1 MKGAV
6 VIMTTE
12 KLYDTIKSWRDLV
25 TAEGMIGMSCEMD
38 NVLKQL
44 EADMLIEQSKKSG
57 TKSIVTA
64 ANRIIKNAESLKR
77 SPMLEGMFTNRT
89 RDGSTLYCVCDSF
102 VAIRFNEKPLL
113 PEIDEN
119 WRGQEMQL
127 EHIVKPMDDSK
138 EIVLPDI
145 GELKVYIKTHK
156 IKEKNNPKKVADYLL
171 DEELNLW
178 VNPQYLLNAMECL
191 PDCEVYAVNSISPI
205 YVTAENGDGVVMP
218 VKHK

>member
-1 MKGAV
+1 
-6 VIMTTE
+6 MTTE
-12 KLYDTIKSWRDLV
+12 KSYDIIKSWSIKIHD
-25 TAEGMIGMSCEMD
+25 EGFFMMENEMLD
-38 NVLKQL
+38 VLKSL
-44 EADMLIEQSKKSG
+44 ESDMLLEQSKKSG

-64 ANRIIKNAESLKR
+64 ANRILKNAESRKC
-77 SPMLEGMFTNRT
+77 PVLEGMFENKDKYGETK
-89 RDGSTLYCVCDSF
+89 YCVCDGF

-113 PEIDEN
+113 PEIVEE

-127 EHIVKPMDDSK
+127 EYIVKPMDGAK
-138 EIVLPDI
+138 EITLPDI

-191 PDCEVYAVNSISPI
+191 PDCKAYAANKFGPI
-205 YVTAENGDGVVMP
+205 YLKAENGDGVVMP
-218 VKHK
+218 VNHK